1 MNTKARDHAIPIDNP
16 RMLIDGELTESESG
30 ARFESIDPATEEP
43 LGTVPQASA
52 ADVERAVAAA
62 ERAQPAWAGL
72 PVNQR
77 AATLR
82 RLADALKDNAERI
95 LVTEVVD
102 TGNTIAQ
109 MRNDVQIAYDQL
121 YYYAGLGYEL
131 KGDTIPATPGNMHL
145 TVREPYGVVGR
156 IIPFNHPI
164 MFAAAKMA
172 APLMAGNAVVEKPSE
187 QSPMSACI
195 LAEICAEVFP
205 KGVVNIV
212 TGFGGEAGDALVRH
226 PRVKRIAFIGSV
238 PTGLAI
244 QRAAAEAAVKHVS
257 LELGGKNPMYV
268 FADADLAKA
277 VPAAIAGMNFGW
289 QGQSCGSTSRL
300 FLHADIHDAF
310 LEDLAGRVG
319 ALKMGDPMDDA
330 AETGPINNRAQYE
343 KVSHYIKVGLEDGGR
358 LVTGGKRPEGAAYE
372 KGFWMEP
379 TIFADMT
386 ADMRLA
392 REEVFGPVL
401 SVFKWDDIDD
411 ALAIGNSLEFGLSG
425 AVWTRDISAALTTA
439 RRIQSGYVW
448 INGVGPHYP
457 AVPFGGYKNSGT
469 GREEGLDDLLSY
481 TEEKAINI
489 ML

>member
-43 LGTVPQASA
+43 LGTVPQGSA

-62 ERAQPAWAGL
+62 ERAQPAWGGL

-109 MRNDVQIAYDQL
+109 MRNDVQIAFDQL

-244 QRAAAEAAVKHVS
+244 QRAAAEVAVKHVS

-358 LVTGGKRPEGAAYE
+358 LVTGGKRPDGAAFE

>member
-268 FADADLAKA
+268 FADADIAKA

-425 AVWTRDISAALTTA
+425 AVWTRDISAALNTA